1 MNEIVHKFLL
11 AGDKFMHK
19 MHLRQPGFIWS
30 DCGLFAKNKEKAQKL
45 KETIDL
51 QYIYQNKLDKACFQH
66 DIAYGDFQDLPKRAA
81 SDKVLRD
88 KSFNFAKN
96 PKYDE
101 Y

>member
-1 MNEIVHKFLL
+1 
-11 AGDKFMHK
+11 
-19 MHLRQPGFIWS
+19 MHLRQPGFIWN
-30 DCGLFAKNKEKAQKL
+30 DCGVFAKNNEGTQKL
-45 KETIDL
+45 KERVDL

-66 DIAYGDFQDLPKRAA
+66 DVAYGNFQDLPKRAA

-88 KSFNFAKN
+88 KSFNIAKN

>member
-1 MNEIVHKFLL
+1 MIAGYLLKTMKEHKNLE
-11 AGDKFMHK
+11 
-19 MHLRQPGFIWS
+19 RV
-30 DCGLFAKNKEKAQKL
+30 
-45 KETIDL
+45 DL

-66 DIAYGDFQDLPKRAA
+66 DVAYGNFQDLPKRAA

-88 KSFNFAKN
+88 ESFNIAKN